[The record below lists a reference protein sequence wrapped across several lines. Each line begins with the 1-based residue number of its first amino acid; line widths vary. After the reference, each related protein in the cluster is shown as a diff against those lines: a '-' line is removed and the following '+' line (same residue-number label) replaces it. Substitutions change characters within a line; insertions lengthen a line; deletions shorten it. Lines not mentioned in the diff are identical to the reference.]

1 MAWPTDSGNID
12 TSNLDSG
19 TDNPA
24 AARPNLKTALDE
36 LANVIDGRNQ
46 ASGVAGLDASSK
58 ISNTQLPDTII
69 SSATNDITLDPNT
82 GRVVIEDVMKLTPTT
97 RADLYARTDLEDG
110 MIAMASDGDS
120 TVDTPVYYAGGVWRY
135 FSDNSEVSST

>member
-1 MAWPTDSGNID
+1 MAWPANADNIS
-12 TSNLDSG
+12 TTNLDAG

-24 AARPNLKTALDE
+24 SARADLKAALDE
-36 LANVIDGRNQ
+36 ITNLINGRNE

-69 SSATNDITLDPNT
+69 SSSSTDLTLTPNT
-82 GRVVIEDVMKLTPTT
+82 GTVNINSVIQMNPQT
-97 RADLYARTDLEDG
+97 RSALYARSDLADG

-135 FSDNSEVSST
+135 FSDNTEVPSS